1 MEDLIYGAGNK
12 GGGRE
17 PQNDEDNLNS
27 KATAKILEVIS
38 EGEIAGFATP
48 LETGYPQ
55 GTSRYNTIGQKDI
68 FFNRTSLLKPAAGTS
83 PTDDDYNFAV
93 NDLRIDTRVGKGTEA
108 DQPVIN
114 GFSKIRSVVPA
125 YPNDD
130 LTNANEFKTLTFT
143 DTAAARVSQVVVIIS
158 IPALFAAYNNGDV
171 RGLSTHYVISRSISN
186 INNGSFATPPGMSV
200 IVKGRTNDLFQQ
212 QHTIDIPSTTSTAER
227 TLQIKVLKIN
237 GDHDDSNIIDQR
249 HNVRFTS
256 IVKVIDDKRHYLN
269 SALVGL
275 QLDAENFSSVPKRT
289 YRVKGIKIRIPHGTT
304 VDINTGRIIYPNNY
318 VFNGTLKAAEFCAC
332 PVFVL
337 YDILTSRRYGFG
349 DQILTPSEQADFSSG
364 VASNIDLFSFVE
376 ASKYANTLV
385 SDRRT
390 NPISQTGTYS
400 QVGREITI
408 TFTTSSKLQI
418 GDFISCDFTSG
429 NASDIGSN
437 EPVRVGSV
445 KQNKT
450 VITIEGFTT
459 ITTSGNVTV
468 TKGSSE
474 PRFSFNG
481 VINKQEDAF
490 KLLNKVASV
499 FRGGIYFS
507 EGKIKL
513 TQDRP
518 ADPVYLFN
526 RSNVTQEGF
535 SYEGSDVKTR
545 SNCVVVRF
553 FNNVTQKVDYVQHPL
568 AEDTDPS
575 SSTFDPFVKAYGLNK
590 KQVDA
595 FGCTSGGQA
604 SRLARFIYYSE
615 NFLTETC
622 TFTTTSDA
630 GVMIRPGMIISIS
643 DPVRSGTRLAG
654 RITAATANQ
663 ITVDSISGISF
674 TSDPVDKLSVI
685 LGDGSMETK
694 DVQGISGSVITV
706 SSTFSSAPNV
716 NSVWLYEKTTA
727 APTTW
732 RIISVEQSEN
742 LQYTVTALT
751 YNSSLYN
758 TIEGGTD
765 VEAKDI
771 TNLDEKVDS
780 PSALTVTESLY
791 KHVPNRNTYA
801 TNNGNIKVQL
811 RVTWPAINGA
821 VKYKVVYTLGAS
833 TSANSN
839 FPTNPSQDNPTNV
852 IVRRNEFELRN
863 VESGGVYVFEVQSI
877 NAAGLTSTVPVT
889 ASHTVIGKDAPP
901 SDVASLTATIDK
913 HDGVTLNWVPVT
925 ALQSNGFK
933 DLDLAGYEIR
943 KGTVWDQGTHPETLD
958 SNGNPVVGSGLK
970 VQATSL
976 FLPLEVVKLS
986 STFMVKAYDTSG
998 NVSTNAT
1005 SVAVAV
1011 VNPSVI
1017 RNSSVSQENGII
1029 KIRWD
1034 VPDIAQHTYAVKNYR
1049 ITYNDGSA
1057 QSSDVDTTEFTTPLT
1072 FAGTTRRF
1080 TIRAVD
1086 VAGNA
1091 GTTVDIDVTP
1101 PLPLA
1106 PNNLT
1111 HSFTTDSVLLKWE
1124 ENEPSTPTL
1133 QPPVIGYEIKRN
1145 SLDVIAR
1152 VKSTE
1157 LLLPINLANF
1167 PLVNG
1172 VLKATYNVAAL
1183 YLDPSNPTEGL
1194 ASTNVASETD
1204 ITITLAPAPTVTAV
1218 FDLDNVVLS
1227 WDPVQGSIPTLNYG
1241 IYTVNDGTETF
1252 IETVDTTHFRALA
1265 NYNEKV
1271 FKVRAFSAA
1280 YHNELDSNK
1289 NNFRGAAA
1297 TFTSTR
1303 ANLVAPTKTGDGYN
1317 LGSNGGLGFVTLS
1330 WIKPSITPANNL
1342 GFQDY
1347 KIIRSSS
1354 ATFAGVD
1361 ELVSTQNSITN
1372 KELEIISDAESFKEE
1387 VSWQIP
1393 SGSTQV
1399 DKYYYVIP
1407 RDLLNNEGTA
1417 LQIKVTIKSPDDVN
1431 AQGKISEVI
1440 DNNVLLRWNAPT
1452 VNAIDQ
1458 LKIDHYIIRKNTGDN
1473 TNYAASTLIG
1483 EIDGIFDVVFETVA
1497 NTYTYLI
1504 KAVDT
1509 AGNESETAL
1518 PKLLSVSQPPDFVL
1532 NADHNSTFDTTPS
1545 TVTSASFTNCLK
1557 IFDDN
1562 LNQNVIYM
1570 PVLTDSNG
1578 VGTETWATHF
1588 TNNSKTTLQG
1598 FISANNLNYLE
1609 PAPTGTSG
1617 KGSYVEIFDYGTTLN
1632 NTNITT
1638 LAQIQA
1644 EGSGTVDRKHI
1655 IQLAT
1660 ASGSFGTGVEAVGDS
1675 VSRFASGFQRVKYT
1689 VEATSSASSSPAG
1702 SLIKIKNLNLRIDAK
1717 IKNDTGKGYFDHDE
1731 SSQANGLEVNFN
1743 TTFIDVQG
1751 INVTPNVNGTTAEGI
1766 IAVVD
1771 FVDQPN
1777 PTSFKVLLYNTNG
1790 SKVSGN
1796 FTWQC
1801 RGT

>member
-1 MEDLIYGAGNK
+1 MEDLIYGSGGK
-12 GGGRE
+12 GGDRK
-17 PQNDEDNLNS
+17 PQNAEDNLNS

-48 LETGYPQ
+48 LENGHAE

-68 FFNRTSLLKPAAGTS
+68 FFNKTSLLKPAAGTS
-83 PTDDDYNFAV
+83 PTDSDYNFAV
-93 NDLRIDTRVGKGTEA
+93 NDLTIDTRVGKGTDA
-108 DQPVIN
+108 DQTVIN
-114 GFSKIRSVVPA
+114 GFSEIRSVVEA
-125 YPNDD
+125 FPNDD
-130 LTNANEFKTLTFT
+130 LTDAGVFRTLTFT
-143 DTAAARVSQVVVIIS
+143 DTDAARVSQVVVVVG
-158 IPALFAAYNNGDV
+158 IPSLFAAYNNGDV
-171 RGLSTHYVISRSISN
+171 RGLSLRYVISRSISN
-186 INNGSFATPPGMSV
+186 VNGGAFATPPGMS
-200 IVKGRTNDLFQQ
+200 ILVKGRTNDLFQQ
-212 QHTIDIPSTTSTAER
+212 QHTLDIPSTTSTAER
-227 TLQIKVLKIN
+227 TIQIKVLKFN
-237 GDHDDSNIIDQR
+237 GLHDDSNIIQQG
-249 HNVRFTS
+249 NSIKFMS
-256 IVKVIDDKRHYLN
+256 IVKVIDDERNYKN

-289 YRVKGIKIRIPHGTT
+289 YKIKGIKIRIPHGTT
-304 VDINTGRIIYPNNY
+304 VDINTGRIIYPTNY

-349 DQILTPSEQADFSSG
+349 DQILTPLEQADFSSG
-364 VASNIDLFSFVE
+364 IATNIDLYSFVE

-390 NPISQTGTYS
+390 NSSSQTGTYS

-408 TFTTSSKLQI
+408 TFATSSKLQI
-418 GDFISCDFTSG
+418 GDLISCDFTSG
-429 NASDIGSN
+429 NASDIESDA
-437 EPVRVGSV
+437 PVRIGSV

-450 VITIEGFTT
+450 VITIEGLTT
-459 ITTSGNVTV
+459 LTTSGSVTV
-468 TKGSSE
+468 TKGTTE

-499 FRGGIYFS
+499 FRGAIYFS

-545 SNCVVVRF
+545 SNCVVVRI

-568 AEDTDPS
+568 ASDLNT
-575 SSTFDPFVKAYGLNK
+575 DPFVKNYGLNK

-604 SRLARFIYYSE
+604 SRLARFVYYTE

-630 GVMIRPGMIISIS
+630 GVMIKPGMIISIS

-654 RITAATANQ
+654 RITESISTNQ
-663 ITVDSISGISF
+663 IRVDSVSGISF
-674 TSDPVDKLSVI
+674 TSGDKLSVI
-685 LGDGSMETK
+685 MPDGTMQTK
-694 DVQGISGSVITV
+694 DVQSISGNVITIP
-706 SSTFSSAPNV
+706 STTPFTLNSTPTAPNV
-716 NSVWLYEKTTA
+716 NSVWLYEKATA

-742 LQYTVTALT
+742 LEYAVTALT

-771 TNLDEKVDS
+771 TNLDEKVNS
-780 PSALTVTESLY
+780 PSALTVRESLY
-791 KHVPNRNTYA
+791 KHVPNGNTYA
-801 TNNGNIKVQL
+801 TNNGNIRVQL
-811 RVTWPAINGA
+811 RVTWPSINGA
-821 VKYKVVYTLGAS
+821 VKYKVVYTQGAN
-833 TSANSN
+833 TSANSS

-889 ASHTVIGKDAPP
+889 TSHTVVGKDAAP

-913 HDGVTLNWVPVT
+913 HDGVTLNWIPVA

-943 KGTVWDQGTHPETLD
+943 KGTVWDQGTHPETNAA
-958 SNGNPVVGSGLK
+958 SSGLK

-976 FLPLEVVKLS
+976 FLPLEVVKVS
-986 STFMVKAYDTSG
+986 STFMVKAFDTSG
-998 NVSTNAT
+998 NFSTNAT

-1034 VPDIAQHTYAVKNYR
+1034 VPDITQHTYAVKNYR

-1057 QSSDVDTTEFTTPLT
+1057 RSVDVDTTEFITPLT
-1072 FAGTTRRF
+1072 FAGATRTF
-1080 TIRAVD
+1080 TIRGID

-1091 GTTVDIDVTP
+1091 GTTVDIDVSP

-1106 PNNLT
+1106 PT
-1111 HSFTTDSVLLKWE
+1111 GVTTSFTTDSVLLQWTE
-1124 ENEPSTPTL
+1124 AASAGAL
-1133 QPPVIGYEIKRN
+1133 QPPVIGYEIKRGTT
-1145 SLDVIAR
+1145 VVAR

-1157 LLLPINLANF
+1157 FLIPVNLTNF
-1167 PLVNG
+1167 PDVSG
-1172 VLKATYNVAAL
+1172 VLKATYTIAAL
-1183 YLDPSNPTEGL
+1183 YLDPSNPTKGL
-1194 ASTNVASETD
+1194 ASTNVASATD
-1204 ITITLAPAPTVTAV
+1204 VTITLAPAPTVTAV

-1227 WDPVQGSIPTLNYG
+1227 WSPVQGSLPTLNYG
-1241 IYTVNDGTETF
+1241 IYDNSDTL

-1265 NYNEKV
+1265 NYAQKD

-1280 YHNELDSNK
+1280 YHNESASNQ
-1289 NNFRGAAA
+1289 NNFRGAVA

-1303 ANLVAPTKTGDGYN
+1303 TNLVAPTNGDYA

-1330 WIKPSITPANNL
+1330 WTKPTITTANNL

-1354 ATFAGVD
+1354 ATFAGINAGNT
-1361 ELVSTQNSITN
+1361 ELTAILDS
-1372 KELEIISDAESFKEE
+1372 ESFKEE
-1387 VSWQIP
+1387 VSWQIA
-1393 SGSTQV
+1393 SSSTEV

-1407 RDLLNNEGTA
+1407 RDLLNNVGTA
-1417 LQIKVTIKSPDDVN
+1417 LKIEVNIKRPDTVN
-1431 AQGKISEVI
+1431 DTNKLSEVI
-1440 DNNVLLRWNAPT
+1440 DNNVLLRWNAPS
-1452 VNAIDQ
+1452 VNAADQ

-1483 EIDGIFDVVFETVA
+1483 EIDGIFDVVFETVP

-1509 AGNESETAL
+1509 AGNESNTAL
-1518 PKLLSVSQPPDFVL
+1518 AKLLSVSQPPDFVL
-1532 NADHNSTFDTTPS
+1532 NANHDSTFDTTPS
-1545 TVTSASFTNCLK
+1545 TVTSATFTNCLK

-1562 LNQNVIYM
+1562 LNKNVLYM
-1570 PVLTDSNG
+1570 PVLTNSSG
-1578 VGTETWATHF
+1578 VGTETWQQHF
-1588 TNNSKTTLQG
+1588 VNNSKTNLQG

-1609 PAPTGTSG
+1609 PAPTGSSG
-1617 KGSYVEIFDYGTTLN
+1617 KGSYVEIFDYGTTL
-1632 NTNITT
+1632 TSSQVTT

-1644 EGSGTVDRKHI
+1644 EGSGTVTRKHK
-1655 IQLAT
+1655 IQLAGAT
-1660 ASGSFGTGVEAVGDS
+1660 GSFDTGVEITGDS
-1675 VSRFASGFQRVKYT
+1675 ASRFSTNFRRVQYT
-1689 VEATSSASSSPAG
+1689 AEAESSASSSPAG

-1717 IKNDTGKGYFDHDE
+1717 IKNDTGTGTATATD
-1731 SSQANGLEVNFN
+1731 SGGTTVNFN
-1743 TTFIDVQG
+1743 VTFVDVQG
-1751 INVTPNVNGTTAEGI
+1751 INVTPNTTSAV

-1771 FVDQPN
+1771 FQDVPN
-1777 PTSFKVLLYNTNG
+1777 PTSFKVLLYNTSG
-1790 SKVSGN
+1790 VRVSGN